1 MNYAE
6 LISESEEELKQ
17 IEKRQKLVQFQKR
30 IQFLRLLRSH
40 LAVTQEEAGKIVGW
54 QLRQSQKIW
63 QWYREGGVEGVLHKP
78 KGWGFGKLSSQQIAQ
93 LQNYLAEFGGY
104 SLLEIGHYLEQSFGV
119 VYSTS
124 GVSAL
129 CCRLKIKLKTARPA
143 NTKKDAAKVEAY
155 KKTLAN

>member
-6 LISESEEELKQ
+6 LITESEDQLKQ

-30 IQFLRLLRSH
+30 IHFLHLLKSQQ
-40 LAVTQEEAGKIVGW
+40 ASTQEAAGKAVGW

-63 QWYREGGVEGVLHKP
+63 QLYRKGGVDGVLYKS

-104 SLLEIGHYLEQSFGV
+104 SLHEISSYLEQSFGV

-129 CCRLKIKLKTARPA
+129 CCRLKIKLKSARPSNA
-143 NTKKDAAKVEAY
+143 KKDAAKVETY
-155 KKTLAN
+155 KKTLVN